1 MASMQWFRSCVKR
14 LAVAP
19 CRQQRLVQQL
29 LAHPKVHCSH
39 GLLKHTLRNGRQH
52 ICSLGRLLGP
62 DMNRAFQSQPW
73 QQPGREGSAVGVP
86 TCMMLLPSSLVPL
99 NSACGVPGQ
108 PLILLHMCPT
118 KVGVSTDT
126 GTPMGT

>member
-1 MASMQWFRSCVKR
+1 MNASFNVRACSS
-14 LAVAP
+14 LA
-19 CRQQRLVQQL
+19 
-29 LAHPKVHCSH
+29 
-39 GLLKHTLRNGRQH
+39 G
-52 ICSLGRLLGP
+52 I
-62 DMNRAFQSQPW
+62 
-73 QQPGREGSAVGVP
+73 GSAGSVP